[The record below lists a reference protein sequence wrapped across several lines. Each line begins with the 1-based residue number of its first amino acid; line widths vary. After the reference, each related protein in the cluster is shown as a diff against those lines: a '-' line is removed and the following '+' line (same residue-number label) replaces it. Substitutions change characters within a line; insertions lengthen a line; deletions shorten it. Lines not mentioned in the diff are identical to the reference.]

1 MDIFVFSCY
10 RTIIKNLVA
19 QQRKTDPSITYQD
32 LSQSMRVTKS
42 HLSRVIHGRAEL
54 NYDQLYLLCKYFN
67 LKADECEYLRL
78 LVELERTALAERRKI
93 LQNLIKETQREKM
106 QTKRHISAG
115 PIPEANMMS
124 YYLDPLHQIVHV
136 AFAIPRYQDNP
147 RLLADDLGVPWTQ
160 LERIIRQLEEMR
172 LIQADQNRVKLLIED
187 LHLPRESVFYRPW
200 ISQVKLMSLQRLQHN
215 EGKDAYAFS
224 VTFSA
229 DDESRK
235 QILGRFLDFLKGTE
249 QKVKSAAQENV
260 YQMSFELFSWTQ
272 P

>member
-10 RTIIKNLVA
+10 RTIIKNLVT
-19 QQRKTDPSITYQD
+19 QRRKINPSITYQD
-32 LSQSMRVTKS
+32 LSQYMRVTKS
-42 HLSRVIHGRAEL
+42 HLSRVIHGHAEL
-54 NYDQLYLLCKYFN
+54 NYDQLYLLCRYFD

-78 LVELERTALAERRKI
+78 LLELERTALAERRKQ
-93 LQNLIKETQREKM
+93 LQSLIKETQREKM

-115 PIPEANMMS
+115 PVPESNMMS

-136 AFAIPRYQDNP
+136 AFAIPRYQRDP
-147 RLLADDLGVPWTQ
+147 RLLGDDLGLSWT
-160 LERIIRQLEEMR
+160 LMERIIKQLEEMH
-172 LIQADQNRVKLLIED
+172 LIQSDQNGVRLLVED

-200 ISQVKLMSLQRLQHN
+200 INQVKLMSLQRLQQN

-229 DDESRK
+229 DDDSRK
-235 QILGRFLDFLKGTE
+235 QILGRFLDFLKSTE
-249 QKVKSAAQENV
+249 QKVKGAAQENV